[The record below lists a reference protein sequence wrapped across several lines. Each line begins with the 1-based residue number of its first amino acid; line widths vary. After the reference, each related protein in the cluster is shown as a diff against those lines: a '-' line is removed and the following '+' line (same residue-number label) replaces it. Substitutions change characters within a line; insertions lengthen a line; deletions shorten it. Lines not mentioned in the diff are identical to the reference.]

1 MMFVFAGFPALRK
14 CHSCVKFKQG
24 QGPTTVFLTFTSLG
38 ASSVINY
45 TVTVTVFIIKFQ
57 NGFPVV
63 DYKTLKER
71 WKNITL

>member
-1 MMFVFAGFPALRK
+1 MRLVFAGFPALRK

-24 QGPTTVFLTFTSLG
+24 QGPTTVFLTFTSLC

-45 TVTVTVFIIKFQ
+45 TVFIIKFQ
-57 NGFPVV
+57 NGFPVI

-71 WKNITL
+71 

>member
-71 WKNITL
+71 

>member
-1 MMFVFAGFPALRK
+1 MRLVFAGFPALRK

-45 TVTVTVFIIKFQ
+45 TVFIIKFQ
-57 NGFPVV
+57 NGFPVI

-71 WKNITL
+71 

>member
-24 QGPTTVFLTFTSLG
+24 QGPTTVFLTFT

-57 NGFPVV
+57 NGFPVM

-71 WKNITL
+71 